1 MEVLMKSIKNLLS
14 GIGCL
19 LVALILFLLASLA
32 NWGVMLIPFFIIS
45 IIGCVFLLVGIFTV
59 D

>member
-1 MEVLMKSIKNLLS
+1 MKSIKNLLS